1 MSHASTSPD
10 PNPAGQQSDP
20 LIVDERLVAQLHTL
34 SEAGPQSVPVAV
46 WFRYDLREPWLI
58 TLSFQAARG
67 QFVDW
72 AIQRELLCDGVLMG
86 AGLGDVRIQRGLDHG
101 GFDHVWI
108 TLSSPSGT
116 ADFSFDYRT
125 LVDLIERTEQA
136 VPLGA
141 ETSQVDIDAELR
153 ALLGSTS

>member
-10 PNPAGQQSDP
+10 PHPAGAQSDP
-20 LIVDERLVAQLHTL
+20 LIVNERLVARLHTL
-34 SEAGPQSVPVAV
+34 DVDGPHSVPVAA
-46 WFRYDLREPWLI
+46 WFRYDLREPWLV
-58 TLSFQAARG
+58 TLSFQAAGGR
-67 QFVDW
+67 FVDW

-101 GFDHVWI
+101 GFDQAWI

-116 ADFSFDYRT
+116 ADFTFDYRT

-153 ALLGSTS
+153 ALLGFTS